1 MFYELNTWDP
11 SGSNSWKRS
20 QNNHLEGT
28 FEGSVN
34 QFAQITLLM
43 DLNIKFSDQALIS
56 DIFTTSITASN
67 MVLFNSAVDSDAG
80 ISIPNIL
87 PDG

>member
-1 MFYELNTWDP
+1 MFYELDTWDP
-11 SGSNSWKRS
+11 LGRNPWKRS
-20 QNNHLEGT
+20 QDNPLEGT

-43 DLNIKFSDQALIS
+43 DPKAKFSDQALIS
-56 DIFTTSITASN
+56 DTSTAST
-67 MVLFNSAVDSDAG
+67 AVSEMALLNNAVVSDEEV
-80 ISIPNIL
+80 PNIL

>member
-1 MFYELNTWDP
+1 MFYELDTWDLLGRNP
-11 SGSNSWKRS
+11 WKRS
-20 QNNHLEGT
+20 QDNPLEGT

-43 DLNIKFSDQALIS
+43 DPDAKLSDQ
-56 DIFTTSITASN
+56 DF
-67 MVLFNSAVDSDAG
+67 VSDASTDSIVASKMALVEDMSVSG
-80 ISIPNIL
+80 LEIPNIL